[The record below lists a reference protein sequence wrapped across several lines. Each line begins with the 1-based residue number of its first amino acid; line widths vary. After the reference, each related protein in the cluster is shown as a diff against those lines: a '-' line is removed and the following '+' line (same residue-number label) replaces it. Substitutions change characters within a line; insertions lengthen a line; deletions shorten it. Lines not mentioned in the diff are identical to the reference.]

1 MTGEKMKKKRKNSKQ
16 FNRKFKKRFFTRK
29 SVTVLM
35 AAFIIMI
42 AVGFG
47 CNQQRKKAAVYQDS
61 IDELNTEIKNLKD
74 TNEALENEKNNIN
87 TDEFKEKMARER
99 LGMIG
104 EDEYSLEESEQ
115 GTSESA
121 SEDETSREEET
132 SKNNQTE
139 EQAET
144 EGSEKNK
151 NND

>member
-29 SVTVLM
+29 SVTVLV

-42 AVGFG
+42 AVGVG
-47 CNQQRKKAAVYQDS
+47 CNQQRKRAENYQKT
-61 IDELNTEIKNLKD
+61 IDELNTEIKDLKD
-74 TNEALENEKNNIN
+74 TNEALESEKNNLD

-104 EDEYSLEESEQ
+104 KDEYSLGESDQEVPETAPKESDQEVPETAPEESE
-115 GTSESA
+115 
-121 SEDETSREEET
+121 
-132 SKNNQTE
+132 KNE
-139 EQAET
+139 
-144 EGSEKNK
+144 